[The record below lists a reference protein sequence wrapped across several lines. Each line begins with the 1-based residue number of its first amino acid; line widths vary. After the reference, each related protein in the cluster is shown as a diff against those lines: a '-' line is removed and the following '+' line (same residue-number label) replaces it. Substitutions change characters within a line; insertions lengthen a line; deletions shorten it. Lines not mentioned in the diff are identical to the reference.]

1 MPTDKLM
8 ALCPLAA
15 HMANEETTL
24 AILKEANRI
33 VASINEEINNIQAMG
48 KLDSRLNKQLNKI
61 KRDTKQLVS
70 DIRNKV
76 FKQTSLDDWGGN

>member
-1 MPTDKLM
+1 
-8 ALCPLAA
+8 
-15 HMANEETTL
+15 MANEETTL